1 MSKYNDEEKIIV
13 KLYNDEIFQLITSSE
28 NSANHFSKILLT
40 SDDKFKN
47 GKEKIK
53 EIKINKNSAISILKI
68 FISELKNVS
77 SEKNSFI

>member
-13 KLYNDEIFQLITSSE
+13 KLYNDEIFQLTSSE

-53 EIKINKNSAISILKI
+53 EIKINKNSTISILKI
-68 FISELKNVS
+68 FISEL
-77 SEKNSFI
+77 